1 MDISYMGIRNQREYK
16 KRGLELIERVKL
28 FSISEESKSRDK

>member
-1 MDISYMGIRNQREYK
+1 MWESETREY